1 MLRTLLTCPHAEIYG
16 LRLWAYATEQ
26 RRWIWGRGE
35 LVPAALAATCEY
47 QGEPTAFVGA
57 LRTAGW
63 LTVHA
68 DGSLEVA
75 GYIGMNRKTVSNWE
89 LGNRPKKAN
98 GEANGQANGEAN
110 GQAKGEANGQANGE
124 ANGQANGEANGQANG
139 EANGQ
144 ANGEA
149 NGQANGEAN
158 TPTPNVP
165 PHTPPLIPV
174 PDSDPQLTLSP
185 MLPGVDGE
193 KATRRQAFRVPTVA
207 EVAAY
212 CAERENGVDAEAFV
226 AHYQAKGWVV
236 GKSPMRD
243 WRAAVITWERGSDR
257 RVEVRADEK
266 KNYRP

>member
-1 MLRTLLTCPHAEIYG
+1 MRIDHGILTGADARTRMLRTLLTCPHAEIYG

-89 LGNRPKKAN
+89 LGNRPKK
-98 GEANGQANGEAN
+98 
-110 GQAKGEANGQANGE
+110 
-124 ANGQANGEANGQANG
+124 
-139 EANGQ
+139 